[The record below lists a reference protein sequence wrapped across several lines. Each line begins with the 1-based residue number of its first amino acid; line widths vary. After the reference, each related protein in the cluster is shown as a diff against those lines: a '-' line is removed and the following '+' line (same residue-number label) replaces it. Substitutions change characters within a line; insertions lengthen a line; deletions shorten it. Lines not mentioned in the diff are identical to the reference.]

1 MARTPMTEEEKAA
14 RKAERE
20 AAAAQAAAEAESA
33 KHSDTDTPNGSEN
46 EIEAL
51 KKIIQEQ
58 QQKIAALESENT
70 KSKNGG
76 GSIGK
81 DEVVT
86 VLYIAEVSDRSV
98 LTLPG
103 YGSLRP
109 NSYLQVP
116 KMEFGGKFMSELVRK
131 MIDKRHIIVVDGLT
145 QDERVR
151 WNCDYK
157 EGEILSERA
166 FDRMLDFDMDRLCD
180 MFAHLCPEH
189 QRFVAR
195 RFITAK
201 ERNDNRVN
209 FEKVKALNELS
220 KKNDPDGMLKPVL
233 EAFKQEI

>member
-14 RKAERE
+14 RKAARE
-20 AAAAQAAAEAESA
+20 AAAAQAAEAEGEKASSGDA
-33 KHSDTDTPNGSEN
+33 PSGGESEL
-46 EIEAL
+46 EAL

-58 QQKIAALESENT
+58 QEKIAALARENE
-70 KSKNGG
+70 KSGSTG
-76 GSIGK
+76 GSIAK

-98 LTLPG
+98 LTLNG

-116 KMEFGGKFMSELVRK
+116 KLEFGGKFMSELVRK
-131 MIDKRHIIVVDGLT
+131 MIDRRHIIVVDGLT
-145 QDERVR
+145 KDERVR

-166 FDRMLDFDMDRLCD
+166 FDRMLDFDMERLCD
-180 MFAHLCPEH
+180 MFAHLCQEH

-201 ERNDNRVN
+201 EKGDNRVSL
-209 FEKVKALNELS
+209 EKVKALNEIS
-220 KKNDPDGMLKPVL
+220 KKSDPAGMLKPVL
-233 EAFKQEI
+233 EAFKREM